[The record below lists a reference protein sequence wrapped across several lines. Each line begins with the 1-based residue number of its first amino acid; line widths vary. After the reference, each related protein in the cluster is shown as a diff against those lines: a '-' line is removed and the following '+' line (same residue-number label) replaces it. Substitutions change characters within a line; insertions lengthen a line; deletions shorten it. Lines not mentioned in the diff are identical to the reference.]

1 MSHADTRTLLLDTAL
16 ALIWRSNYD
25 SVGVNEICKQAGVT
39 KGSFYHHFESKLELF
54 FEAGNHYWETIRR
67 DLDALLSPINPPL
80 EQLAKWITFI
90 FINKVGKD
98 EENIPGCA
106 FFSASMQIGAGDP
119 RIISS
124 LQAMLERGAT
134 YNRAL
139 IQNLHNGNFLDDD
152 ISCEQKARL
161 MQQFVHGAI
170 TYVRASK
177 NIANLKTDL
186 PKGIF
191 RLIGL
196 KKDYWQQVEALI
208 TL

>member
-1 MSHADTRTLLLDTAL
+1 
-16 ALIWRSNYD
+16 
-25 SVGVNEICKQAGVT
+25 
-39 KGSFYHHFESKLELF
+39 
-54 FEAGNHYWETIRR
+54 
-67 DLDALLSPINPPL
+67 
-80 EQLAKWITFI
+80 
-90 FINKVGKD
+90 
-98 EENIPGCA
+98 
-106 FFSASMQIGAGDP
+106 IGAGDP

-139 IQNLHNGNFLDDD
+139 IQNLHNGNYLDDEVN
-152 ISCEQKARL
+152 CEQKARL

-177 NIANLKTDL
+177 NIANLKSDL

-196 KKDYWQQVEALI
+196 KKEYWEAVESQIAI
-208 TL
+208 